1 MTQVQV
7 QNQKSEITLK
17 EVYERIISLEAKYDV
32 SLEGDDIRTKR
43 FTMYVF
49 LLSMLIILDIVL
61 SLASL
66 LLLM

>member
-32 SLEGDDIRTKR
+32 SLEDDDIRTKR